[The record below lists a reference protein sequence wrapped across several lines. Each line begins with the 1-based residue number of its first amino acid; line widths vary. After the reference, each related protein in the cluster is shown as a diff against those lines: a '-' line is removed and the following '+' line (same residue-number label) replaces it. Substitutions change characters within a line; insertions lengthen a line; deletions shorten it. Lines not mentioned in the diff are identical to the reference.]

1 MIKNLS
7 MKNYKK
13 AILQCSNQ
21 LIEIQKPIMILNSI
35 EWPERIFREFK
46 KNKFQKFPKLTQD
59 LYKERPLGF
68 DPDEKIQEFRLLQ
81 KRVEAFFG
89 KDGVGRILI
98 RNCQEYMQAI
108 GMLKARGTSDFYK
121 FSTLLYG
128 STHDHFLD
136 EKTQIYDLGLT
147 MKSVLK
153 GIKYKY
159 VEPKPHITAPKAVRI
174 LSNRLKSY
182 FHHDDVRVKLSDGIV
197 SDAAAGSNYIKLKR
211 DIKFTKSQLDIYEVH
226 EGHVHVGTSLN
237 GRAQPYCRWLAVGSP
252 GMNVTQEGLAFT
264 MEILTFKSNLRRIEK
279 VNDRIITLH
288 MAEEGA
294 DFMDIYRYYRKKG
307 IPERQSFERTHRLFR
322 GTLGKAGAVFTK
334 DISYER
340 GFIGVYNFL
349 SLAASLGVPHL
360 IPFLFAGKIV
370 LTDLPILHDLYQEK
384 ILTYPKYVPDS
395 IHDNKGLICWMAF
408 SKFLNKLDFH
418 KIEKNA
424 IQILKKNRL

>member
-1 MIKNLS
+1 MIREVS
-7 MKNYKK
+7 D
-13 AILQCSNQ
+13 Q

-35 EWPERIFREFK
+35 EWPEKIWREFK
-46 KNKFQKFPKLTQD
+46 RKKFQKLPKLTTD

-68 DPDEKIQEFRLLQ
+68 DPEEKIKEFRILQ
-81 KRVEAFFG
+81 KKVDKFFG
-89 KDGVGRILI
+89 KNDGVAKILT
-98 RNCQEYMQAI
+98 RNCQEYMQAVN
-108 GMLKARGTSDFYK
+108 MLNARGTTDFYK

-136 EKTQIYDLGLT
+136 KKNQIYSLGLT
-147 MKSVLK
+147 MKKVLK

-159 VEPKPHITAPKAVRI
+159 IEPNPHIPADKAVRI
-174 LSNRLKSY
+174 LSKRLKSY

-211 DIKFTKSQLDIYEVH
+211 DIKFTKGQLDIYEVH

-264 MEILTFKSNLRRIEK
+264 MEILTFTSNINRIEK

-294 DFMDIYRYYRKKG
+294 DFMDIFRYYRKKG
-307 IPERQSFERTHRLFR
+307 IPERQSFERAHRLFR
-322 GTLGKAGAVFTK
+322 GTLGKSGAVFTK
-334 DISYER
+334 DLSYER

-349 SLAASLGVPHL
+349 SVAASLGVPYL
-360 IPFLFAGKIV
+360 IPFIFAGKLII
-370 LTDLPILHDLYQEK
+370 TDLPIIHDLYKEK
-384 ILTYPKYVPDS
+384 ILSYPKYIPPVMQ
-395 IHDNKGLICWMAF
+395 DNKGLMCLMAYN
-408 SKFLNKLDFH
+408 KFLNKLDFRQ
-418 KIEKNA
+418 IEKYA
-424 IQILKKNRL
+424 LGILKTHRL